1 MDEYVTIVAIF
12 CAGGFG
18 IYGALMEGMSGD
30 SSILLSKSIMDFFT
44 AILFAGTMGA
54 AVSLVAFPQLAIFMI
69 LFWFA
74 RLIVPLT
81 TPELLNDFVACGGI
95 MTIAAGLRVAKI
107 KDMPLINMLP
117 ALVLVMFFSRGWG
130 MVF

>member
-1 MDEYVTIVAIF
+1 
-12 CAGGFG
+12 
-18 IYGALMEGMSGD
+18 
-30 SSILLSKSIMDFFT
+30 
-44 AILFAGTMGA
+44 
-54 AVSLVAFPQLAIFMI
+54 
-69 LFWFA
+69 
-74 RLIVPLT
+74 
-81 TPELLNDFVACGGI
+81 

>member
-1 MDEYVTIVAIF
+1 M
-12 CAGGFG
+12 
-18 IYGALMEGMSGD
+18 
-30 SSILLSKSIMDFFT
+30 
-44 AILFAGTMGA
+44 
-54 AVSLVAFPQLAIFMI
+54 AFPQLAIFMI

>member
-1 MDEYVTIVAIF
+1 MLFRSIF